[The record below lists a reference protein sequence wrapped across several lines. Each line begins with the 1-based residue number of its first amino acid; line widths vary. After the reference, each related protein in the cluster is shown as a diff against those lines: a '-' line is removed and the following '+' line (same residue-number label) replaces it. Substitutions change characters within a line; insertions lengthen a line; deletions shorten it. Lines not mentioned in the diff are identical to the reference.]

1 MTERPDQPGTP
12 PEPRP
17 DPVDLEVEV
26 DPAAAQARPEGS
38 EPPIVDKPLE
48 DPPRLDA
55 PYVAPPPAR
64 GFRRS
69 LWLGVG
75 AIVLIGAGA
84 VLWHRYGDAVSGTVT
99 APIAAPSIPAPAA
112 ADDTRLSAVERA
124 VAGLD
129 RKLEALEGRVA
140 ELPSEAAAPVDE
152 ALEELRTAIAELR
165 ERQGVLEESFAAVD
179 QPPDTAEP
187 APAPGGGTI
196 GEAALSSRLA
206 SLEAKL
212 AELSPAVPAV
222 DPAEFAALQRE
233 MAALK
238 AQGAE
243 TAQRV
248 SAEIDRL
255 KAVGRGV
262 SLVYAIG
269 RLRGAVAGSVPYA
282 GALDTVRGHF
292 EALDLLREPAIGKAL
307 ETLGAHAKEG
317 LPTRADLAAGFG
329 PLARA
334 AVQASNVPADGDLV
348 DRLLAEAGNLVTV
361 RPVGDVQGNDVAAR
375 VARPSCAWPAAISTG
390 RWARSR
396 RWRAARPRPWHP
408 GASRPRRASPP
419 RVPWNC
425 WMARF
430 PPALPRRTE
439 RCAPP
444 FALPS
449 GSSPSPSSPGSPPG
463 WRIGRAPSRSTG
475 WATGSRPRS
484 GC

>member
-26 DPAAAQARPEGS
+26 DPAAAQAGPEGA

-84 VLWHRYGDAVSGTVT
+84 ALWHRYGDAVSGAVT
-99 APIAAPSIPAPAA
+99 APIAAPSTTPPVAA

-129 RKLEALEGRVA
+129 RKLEALEARVA
-140 ELPSEAAAPVDE
+140 ELPSETAAPVDE
-152 ALEELRTAIAELR
+152 ALEELRTAIADLR

-179 QPPDTAEP
+179 QPPEAIEP

-196 GEAALSSRLA
+196 GEAALSSRVA

-212 AELSPAVPAV
+212 AELTPAPAVPAV

-233 MAALK
+233 IAALK

-248 SAEIDRL
+248 SAETDRL

-269 RLRGAVAGSVPYA
+269 RLRGGLAGSGPYLA
-282 GALDTVRGHF
+282 ALDTVRGHF

-307 ETLGAHAKEG
+307 DALSAHAKDG

-334 AVQASNVPADGDLV
+334 AVQAGNVPADGDLV

-361 RPVGDVQGNDVAAR
+361 RPVGDVQGNDDASR
-375 VARPSCAWPAAISTG
+375 VARAELRLARNDLEGALEEVKALEGGAAAALAPWRTQAE
-390 RWARSR
+390 ARL
-396 RWRAARPRPWHP
+396 AAESAVDLLD
-408 GASRPRRASPP
+408 GEVS
-419 RVPWNC
+419 
-425 WMARF
+425 ARF
-430 PPALPRRTE
+430 AE
-439 RCAPP
+439 AN
-444 FALPS
+444 
-449 GSSPSPSSPGSPPG
+449 
-463 WRIGRAPSRSTG
+463 
-475 WATGSRPRS
+475 
-484 GC
+484 

>member
-84 VLWHRYGDAVSGTVT
+84 ALWHRYGDAVSGTVT
-99 APIAAPSIPAPAA
+99 APITAPATPPPAMAA

-129 RKLEALEGRVA
+129 RKLEALEARVA

-152 ALEELRTAIAELR
+152 ALEELRTAIADLR

-179 QPPDTAEP
+179 QPPEAAEP
-187 APAPGGGTI
+187 TPGGGTI
-196 GEAALSSRLA
+196 GEAALASRVA

-212 AELSPAVPAV
+212 AELSPAAPAV
-222 DPAEFAALQRE
+222 DPAEFATLQRE
-233 MAALK
+233 IAALK

-248 SAEIDRL
+248 SAETDRL

-269 RLRGAVAGSVPYA
+269 RLRGGLAGSGPYLA
-282 GALDTVRGHF
+282 ALDTVRGHF

-307 ETLGAHAKEG
+307 DALGAHAKDG

-375 VARPSCAWPAAISTG
+375 VGRAELRLARNDLDGALDEVKALEGGAA
-390 RWARSR
+390 AALAP
-396 RWRAARPRPWHP
+396 WRAQAEARL
-408 GASRPRRASPP
+408 AAERAVELLDGEVS
-419 RVPWNC
+419 
-425 WMARF
+425 ARF
-430 PPALPRRTE
+430 AE
-439 RCAPP
+439 AN
-444 FALPS
+444 
-449 GSSPSPSSPGSPPG
+449 
-463 WRIGRAPSRSTG
+463 
-475 WATGSRPRS
+475 
-484 GC
+484 

>member
-26 DPAAAQARPEGS
+26 DPAAAQAGPEGA

-84 VLWHRYGDAVSGTVT
+84 ALWHRYGDVVSGTVT
-99 APIAAPSIPAPAA
+99 APIAAPATPVPGPSAPAA
-112 ADDTRLSAVERA
+112 ADDTRLLAVERA

-140 ELPSEAAAPVDE
+140 ELPGEAVAPMDE
-152 ALEELRTAIAELR
+152 ALEELRTAIADLR

-179 QPPDTAEP
+179 QPPEGVEP
-187 APAPGGGTI
+187 TPTPGVGTI
-196 GEAALSSRLA
+196 GEAALSSRVA

-212 AELSPAVPAV
+212 AELTPAPAVPAV

-233 MAALK
+233 IAALK

-248 SAEIDRL
+248 SAETDRL

-269 RLRGAVAGSVPYA
+269 RLRGGLAGSGPYLV
-282 GALDTVRGHF
+282 ALDTVRGHF

-307 ETLGAHAKEG
+307 ETLSAHAKDG

-334 AVQASNVPADGDLV
+334 AVQAGNVPADGDLV

-361 RPVGDVQGNDVAAR
+361 RPVGDVQGNDVASR
-375 VARPSCAWPAAISTG
+375 VARAELRLARNDLEGALDEVKALEGGAAAALAPWRTQAE
-390 RWARSR
+390 ARL
-396 RWRAARPRPWHP
+396 AAESAVDLLD
-408 GASRPRRASPP
+408 GEVS
-419 RVPWNC
+419 
-425 WMARF
+425 ARF
-430 PPALPRRTE
+430 AE
-439 RCAPP
+439 AN
-444 FALPS
+444 
-449 GSSPSPSSPGSPPG
+449 
-463 WRIGRAPSRSTG
+463 
-475 WATGSRPRS
+475 
-484 GC
+484 